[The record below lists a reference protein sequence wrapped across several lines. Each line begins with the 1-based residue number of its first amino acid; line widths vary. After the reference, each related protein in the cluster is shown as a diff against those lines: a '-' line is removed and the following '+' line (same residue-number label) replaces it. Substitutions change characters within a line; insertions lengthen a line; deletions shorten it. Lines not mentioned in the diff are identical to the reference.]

1 MVDYKNYK
9 FYDNETGEIFFVQAE
24 NLQKAIEIANDYF
37 EAPQFTREIY
47 DDEEAE
53 VLGYDTY

>member
-1 MVDYKNYK
+1 MELKNYK

-24 NLQKAIEIANDYF
+24 NLQKAVEIANDYF